1 MEQFDIKRIEYEN
14 GSVFYRVFDNT
25 INTEQEKNF
34 EKGDLSQQEKQERE
48 QYKEQFGFLS
58 DKSKY
63 VSIHRTKDKI
73 YQIAN
78 CNTWSYFVTLTFK
91 DEEVRTD
98 IKKCKKQLRYFL
110 NKYAAKRINKFGQS
124 DFKYLFV
131 PERHEKGGFHFH
143 GLITEVPEDELI
155 TKKDGYMWKAWKYGI
170 SDLSEVRDMERIST
184 YITKYITKDIET
196 QIDQIGTSRY
206 IASRNCSTP
215 KTQYYRL
222 KDDFSLHEESIK
234 DFTRKL
240 VRDNLDCLEYSKKI
254 GNVTYIKFKKKEQ
267 INFKKVVDE
276 IKKIGL

>member
-1 MEQFDIKRIEYEN
+1 MEQFDIKRIEYKN
-14 GSVFYRVFDNT
+14 GSVFYRIFDNT
-25 INTEQEKNF
+25 INTEQEKTY
-34 EKGDLSQQEKQERE
+34 EKGELSEQEKQERE

-78 CNTWSYFVTLTFK
+78 CNTWSYFATLTFK
-91 DEEVRTD
+91 DEEIRTD

-110 NKYAAKRINKFGQS
+110 NKYAAKRIEKSGRS

-143 GLITEVPEDELI
+143 GLITEVSEDELI
-155 TKKDGYMWKAWKYGI
+155 EKKDGYMWKAWKYGI

-206 IASRNCSTP
+206 IASRNCNTP

-222 KDDFSLHEESIK
+222 KDDFSLHDENIK
-234 DFTRKL
+234 DFTSML

-254 GNVTYIKFKKKEQ
+254 GAVTYIKFKKKEQ
-267 INFKKVVDE
+267 INLKKVVDE
-276 IKKIGL
+276 IKK

>member
-1 MEQFDIKRIEYEN
+1 MDQFDIKRIEYEN
-14 GSVFYRVFDNT
+14 GSVFYRIFDNT
-25 INTEQEKNF
+25 INTEQEKSY
-34 EKGDLSQQEKQERE
+34 ERGELSEQEKQERE

-78 CNTWSYFVTLTFK
+78 CNTWNYFVTLTFK
-91 DEEVRTD
+91 DEEIRTD
-98 IKKCKKQLRYFL
+98 IKKCKGQLRYFL
-110 NKYAAKRINKFGQS
+110 HEYGKKRKN
-124 DFKYLFV
+124 FKYLFV

-155 TKKDGYMWKAWKYGI
+155 EKKDGYIWKAWRYGI
-170 SDLSEVRDMERIST
+170 SDLSEVRDMERISM

-206 IASRNCSTP
+206 IASRNCNTP

-234 DFTRKL
+234 DFTSTL
-240 VRDNLDCLEYSKKI
+240 VKDNLDCLEYSKKI
-254 GNVTYIKFKKKEQ
+254 GAVTYIKFKKKEQ
-267 INFKKVVDE
+267 INLKKVVDE
-276 IKKIGL
+276 IKK